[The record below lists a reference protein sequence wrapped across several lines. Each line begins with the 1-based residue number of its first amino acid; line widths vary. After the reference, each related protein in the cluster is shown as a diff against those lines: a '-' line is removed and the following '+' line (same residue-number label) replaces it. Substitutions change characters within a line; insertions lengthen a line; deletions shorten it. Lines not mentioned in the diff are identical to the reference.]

1 MKQTDY
7 NSYIKQYKFV
17 SYGCRNTSALV
28 SCQMHNEN
36 NVICITHVRQYTGG
50 CVQVGYAQHKRKL
63 RTPRSKGYT
72 YASEIFYGKTWS
84 SRKIFLMRMCIYV
97 YCIQC
102 TLYSIYMYTVY
113 SVQKCMKG
121 SQKPNIKKKI
131 L

>member
-36 NVICITHVRQYTGG
+36 NSVNDICVTHVRQYTGG

-63 RTPRSKGYT
+63 RTPGSKGYT
-72 YASEIFYGKTWS
+72 YASEIFYGKTCAS
-84 SRKIFLMRMCIYV
+84 C
-97 YCIQC
+97 
-102 TLYSIYMYTVY
+102 
-113 SVQKCMKG
+113 
-121 SQKPNIKKKI
+121 
-131 L
+131 